1 MMKINL
7 SKNAE
12 EVINLLTQNGFE
24 AYVVGG
30 AVRDFLLGKSVSDYD
45 IATSA
50 LPEETMKVFEGYRVI
65 ETGLK
70 HGTVTV
76 IVGGEPFEITTYR
89 IDGSYSDNRHPEKVT
104 FSRKLTDD
112 LSRRDFTVNAMA
124 YNPVDGL
131 VDPFGGVEDLKNGII
146 RTVGNPDV
154 RFGEDAL
161 RILRCIRF
169 ASVLG
174 FEIEDG
180 VSESIK
186 RNKWLLK
193 NISAERIFSELKKL
207 ICGKYAHVVLEKYP
221 DVITEI
227 IPELS
232 ASVGFLQK
240 NIYHVY
246 DVYMHTVKAIEASE
260 NNLLVRLALLFHD
273 CGKPLACTCDEKGV
287 RHFRGHEAISA
298 QLAEKALLRLRC
310 DTKTLKTVKK
320 LILYHDY
327 RIKEEKA
334 SVKHL
339 LTKLSFDEARL
350 YAKIRYGDMASHAE
364 KYRLDEG
371 FPLRIIAM
379 INEIEENGECV
390 NIKTLAITGDDL
402 LEAGIPKGKI
412 MGEILQA
419 LVEETINCNLPNEKE
434 ILLKRAKDL
443 SN

>member
-1 MMKINL
+1 MIKMNL

-12 EVINLLTQNGFE
+12 EVINLLTKNGFE
-24 AYVVGG
+24 AFVVGG
-30 AVRDFLLGKSVSDYD
+30 AVRDCLLGKTVSDYD
-45 IATSA
+45 ITTSA
-50 LPEETMKVFEGYRVI
+50 LPEETMRVFEGYKVI

-76 IVGGEPFEITTYR
+76 IVNGEPFEITTYR

-104 FSRKLTDD
+104 FSREITDD

-124 YNPVDGL
+124 YNPVNGL
-131 VDPFGGVEDLKNGII
+131 VDPFGGREDLKNRII

-174 FEIEDG
+174 FEIEEG
-180 VSESIK
+180 VSESIR
-186 RNKWLLK
+186 RNRGLLK

-207 ICGKYAHVVLEKYP
+207 ICGKYAHIVLEKYP

-246 DVYMHTVKAIEASE
+246 DVYMHTVKAIEASN
-260 NNLLVRLALLFHD
+260 NNLCVRLALLFHD
-273 CGKPLACTCDEKGV
+273 CGKPVACTCDEKGV
-287 RHFRGHEAISA
+287 RHFRGHERVSA
-298 QLAEKALLRLRC
+298 QLAEQALLRLRC
-310 DTKTLKTVKK
+310 DTKTLKTVKN
-320 LILYHDY
+320 LILHHDY
-327 RIKEEKA
+327 RVKEEKS

-339 LTKLSFDEARL
+339 LTKLSFEEARL
-350 YAKIRYGDMASHAE
+350 YAKIRYADMASHAKE
-364 KYRLDEG
+364 YRLDEG
-371 FPLRIIAM
+371 FPDRIIAM
-379 INEIEENGECV
+379 INEIEKNGECV
-390 NIKTLAITGDDL
+390 NIKTLAINGDDL
-402 LEAGIPKGKI
+402 IEIGITKGKI
-412 MGEILQA
+412 LGEILQA
-419 LVEETINCNLPNEKE
+419 LVEETIDGSLTNEKE
-434 ILLKRAKDL
+434 MLLKRAKEL
-443 SN
+443 NV